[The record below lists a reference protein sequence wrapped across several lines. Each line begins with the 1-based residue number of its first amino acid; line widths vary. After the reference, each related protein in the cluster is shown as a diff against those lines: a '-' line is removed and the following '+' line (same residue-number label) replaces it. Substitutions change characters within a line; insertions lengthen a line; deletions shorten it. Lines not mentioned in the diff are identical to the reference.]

1 MQILLKLTIQVNF
14 CESSILMILKSTVSR
29 ELGLANFPN

>member
-14 CESSILMILKSTVSR
+14 CENSIFMILKCTVLQ